1 MPREKICPHE
11 INNTKIVILYNI
23 FEYIYFFPKLMAL
36 NYHSMLLLVSQLI
49 NSLSNSRTHLK
60 LFFKIQK
67 LNRHLPHISN
77 YLK

>member
-23 FEYIYFFPKLMAL
+23 FGYIYFFPKLMAL
-36 NYHSMLLLVSQLI
+36 NYHIMLLLVSQLN
-49 NSLSNSRTHLK
+49 NSLSNCRNHLK
-60 LFFKIQK
+60 LFFKLQK
-67 LNRHLPHISN
+67 LNKHSPHISS